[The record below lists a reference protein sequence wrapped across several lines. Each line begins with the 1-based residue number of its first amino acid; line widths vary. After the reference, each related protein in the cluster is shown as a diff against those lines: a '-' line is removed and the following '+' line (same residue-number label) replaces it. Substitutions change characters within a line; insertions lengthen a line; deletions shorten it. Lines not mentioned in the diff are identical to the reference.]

1 MALEA
6 ATVAT
11 IGMGASVLSGALGA
25 VGSIMGGQAKSS
37 MYQYQAGVSRVN
49 QEIARRNAEYA
60 RYTGEFEA
68 QRSGMKSRY
77 ELGQARVIQS
87 GRGLDINFGSP
98 AAVQESMTKIGQQEQ
113 TTIRSTAAR
122 RAYGFEVEGEKARTA
137 ASMYGRAAKN
147 EEIAGYIGAA
157 SSVLGGASS
166 VSSKWMQAGDL
177 GIYGGKTGE
186 GASYYSG

>member
-6 ATVAT
+6 ATVAA
-11 IGMGASVLSGALGA
+11 IGMGASVLGGVTSA
-25 VGSIMGGQAKSS
+25 VGSVMGGYAKSS

-49 QEIARRNAEYA
+49 QQIAKQNADYA

-77 ELGQARVIQS
+77 EMGQTRVIQS
-87 GRGLDINFGSP
+87 GRGLDINFGSA
-98 AAVQESMTKIGQQEQ
+98 AAVQESQAKIGQQEQ

-122 RAYGFEVEGEKARTA
+122 RAYGFDVEAEKARTA
-137 ASMYGRAAKN
+137 ASMYGKAAEN

-157 SSVLGGASS
+157 SSILSSASS
-166 VSSKWMQAGDL
+166 VSDKWLKASRE
-177 GIYGGKTGE
+177 GIPG
-186 GASYYSG
+186 YYSG